1 MKNTINNSAAEV
13 EASIIAGH
21 LILKSQTSGLEGPW
35 PCRMHPATTFRYS
48 EDCESEGGF
57 YNKTL
62 PVNHT
67 VSMRS
72 DIESLLGIDAT
83 EPMGLAGI
91 FAINGAQIEVEIGD
105 SLEALRDKINVPL
118 PVW

>member
-1 MKNTINNSAAEV
+1 
-13 EASIIAGH
+13 
-21 LILKSQTSGLEGPW
+21 
-35 PCRMHPATTFRYS
+35 MHPATTFS
-48 EDCESEGGF
+48 DTLKICESEGGF

-105 SLEALRDKINVPL
+105 SLELRDKINGSTAGV
-118 PVW
+118 VASINAGQ